1 MGICGKNQ
9 NRQLPTIL
17 IIAEKLT
24 VSVSFSAIFHNF
36 FIATTGCRID
46 IGGVVEGRVKIFSHF
61 SLQALA

>member
-1 MGICGKNQ
+1 MKMCGHLWEEP

-36 FIATTGCRID
+36 LLLPLVAELT
-46 IGGVVEGRVKIFSHF
+46 
-61 SLQALA
+61 

>member
-1 MGICGKNQ
+1 LGICGKNQ

-46 IGGVVEGRVKIFSHF
+46 IGGVVEWLPQKK
-61 SLQALA
+61 

>member
-1 MGICGKNQ
+1 MKMCGH
-9 NRQLPTIL
+9 LWEEPIL

-46 IGGVVEGRVKIFSHF
+46 IGGVVEWLPQKK
-61 SLQALA
+61 